1 MFRRELGV
9 WLLTPLLSMTL
20 AGCASPFY
28 TDRGALVGG
37 VGGAGVGAAVGEA
50 VGHPGVGALVGAGVG
65 TVTGAAIGNSMD
77 QQQAR
82 NQAMIASQMGRPIP
96 PGAVTINDV
105 LAMSRSQLDE
115 DVIVN
120 HIRSNGVAQPLAA
133 GDLIVLTQQGVS
145 KRIIEAMQASPPYPG
160 GPNVVRVPGPPGPPA
175 VLVDQRYIGPP
186 YPYPYPYPYPPPPP
200 AYGFGF
206 SYGVGRR

>member
-1 MFRRELGV
+1 MFRRDLGV
-9 WLLTPLLSMTL
+9 WLLAPLFSMVL

-37 VGGAGVGAAVGEA
+37 LGGAGVGAAVGEA

-77 QQQAR
+77 QQRAQ

-120 HIRSNGVAQPLAA
+120 HIRANGVARPLVA

-145 KRIIEAMQASPPYPG
+145 KRIIEAMQTTPFGPG
-160 GPNVVRVPGPPGPPA
+160 GPTVVRGPGPPA
-175 VLVDQRYIGPP
+175 VLVDQRYVGPP

>member
-1 MFRRELGV
+1 MFRTGSGL
-9 WLLTPLLSMTL
+9 WFLAPLFSMTL

-37 VGGAGVGAAVGEA
+37 LGGAGVGAAVGEA

-65 TVTGAAIGNSMD
+65 TVTGAAIGSGLD
-77 QQQAR
+77 QAQAR
-82 NQAMIASQMGRPIP
+82 NQAMIASQMGRPIA

-105 LAMSRSQLDE
+105 IAMSRSQLDE
-115 DVIVN
+115 DLIVN
-120 HIRSNGVAQPLAA
+120 QIRANGVARPLAA

-145 KRIIEAMQASPPYPG
+145 KRIIEAMQATPSYPG
-160 GPNVVRVPGPPGPPA
+160 GPPVVRAPGPPA
-175 VLVDQRYIGPP
+175 VLVDQRYVGPP

-206 SYGVGRR
+206 SYGLGRR